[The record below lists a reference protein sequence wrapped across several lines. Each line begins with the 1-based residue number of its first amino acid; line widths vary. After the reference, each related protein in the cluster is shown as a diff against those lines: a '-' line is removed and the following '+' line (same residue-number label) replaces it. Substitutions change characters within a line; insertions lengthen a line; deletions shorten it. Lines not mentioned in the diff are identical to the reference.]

1 MPAVLQIHPA
11 RLLEAHR
18 AHRPEDRRTSV
29 AERERIVRASP
40 SSERIS
46 VPETFGCLAPV
57 VLLPAEAAD
66 WNPERIDVVLAHE
79 FVHIQRR
86 DWLTQLLAQ
95 FSACVYWFHP
105 FAWIA
110 LKQMRKERE
119 LACDDGVLRLGY
131 KSSDYAR
138 HLVDVARC
146 VRNGVEALS
155 PSVAMACRAQLE
167 SRIRALSAFRFPG
180 PLLRRRMLLPAAF
193 RNQDLAHHDIAA
205 LARRVAASRANS
217 AEPLVIIGPRT
228 AEQLDEN
235 LHALDITLSKETLSK
250 LDEIFPGPGGAAPEA
265 YAW

>member
-1 MPAVLQIHPA
+1 M
-11 RLLEAHR
+11 AHG
-18 AHRPEDRRTSV
+18 
-29 AERERIVRASP
+29 IP
-40 SSERIS
+40 SSVQPPLRGVIPCVPASRVGLDLPSSFSAS
-46 VPETFGCLAPV
+46 VRCGEVYRTNQRARDIRLPSPCSAP
-57 VLLPAEAAD
+57 ACEAAD

-119 LACDDGVLRLGY
+119 LACDDGVLRLGLQELRL
-131 KSSDYAR
+131 AQ

-167 SRIRALSAFRFPG
+167 SRIRAILNPAINRGNVTTMMKLSATACTVLAFFCSLRLTA
-180 PLLRRRMLLPAAF
+180 PLQARTLRAQSPIRPARM
-193 RNQDLAHHDIAA
+193 
-205 LARRVAASRANS
+205 
-217 AEPLVIIGPRT
+217 
-228 AEQLDEN
+228 
-235 LHALDITLSKETLSK
+235 
-250 LDEIFPGPGGAAPEA
+250 PEA
-265 YAW
+265 LLMLTP